1 MWPDNKKFAF
11 TIIDDT
17 DNSTLENAPIIYD
30 YLIQKKLYTT
40 KSVWVRPGLDDYIYS
55 LVDGDTLANKNYFN
69 WVKEIQS
76 KGVEICLH
84 SMSWSSSK
92 RTEII
97 SGFDFFEK
105 NFGESKILIQHNDIK
120 ENESIY
126 WGSKRLVF
134 PFNVIFDFFAWVN
147 PKGVSSKIYQGE
159 IESSVYFWGDICKK
173 KIKYVRN
180 LVFPEINLFRI
191 TNKIVHKRNSTKYV
205 NNWFL
210 SSEAP
215 DVESFVSLLNKAN
228 IDRLEFENGICII
241 YTHFGNGFVKNGIL
255 DDRFATVIDYISSK
269 DGWYVPASEILD
281 YLERKDTKIFTLK
294 YYEEFMLSFRW
305 LIWKI
310 FHGTS

>member
-1 MWPDNKKFAF
+1 MLGA
-11 TIIDDT
+11 
-17 DNSTLENAPIIYD
+17 NA
-30 YLIQKKLYTT
+30 
-40 KSVWVRPGLDDYIYS
+40 
-55 LVDGDTLANKNYFN
+55 
-69 WVKEIQS
+69 
-76 KGVEICLH
+76 CC
-84 SMSWSSSK
+84 SSN
-92 RTEII
+92 
-97 SGFDFFEK
+97 DFFEE

-159 IESSVYFWGDICKK
+159 IETSVYFWGDICKK

-255 DDRFATVIDYISSK
+255 DDRFTTVIDYISSK

-294 YYEEFMLSFRW
+294 YFEEFMLSFRW